1 MRIGTGHDV
10 HRLMKGRPLMLGG
23 VEIPFEKGLLGHS
36 DADVLIHAICD
47 ALLGAAGQ
55 GDIGVHFPD
64 TDQKYKNISSIKLLA
79 KTCEIIKEKGY
90 KIINIDATVFAEA
103 PKISPYREK
112 MRNIIAAAAGL
123 EPESV
128 NIKATTFEGLGFIGR
143 GEGIGAACVA
153 AIDDL

>member
-10 HRLMKGRPLMLGG
+10 HRLIKGKPLMLGG

-36 DADVLIHAICD
+36 DADVLLHALCD

-64 TDQKYKNISSIKLLA
+64 TDQKYKNISSIKLLSR
-79 KTCEIIKEKGY
+79 TCEIIKEKGY

-123 EPESV
+123 KPESV

-143 GEGIGAACVA
+143 GEGVGASCVA
-153 AIDDL
+153 AIDNL